1 MHFPS
6 INLHH
11 NRERGFTLCYI
22 VYMKLLSVFL
32 LSLTLIISNAFAISL
47 DSPSITINNVKET
60 VESRI
65 ETSNT
70 TSDNSWKVATGVL
83 SPILILGGLMALSIN
98 ALRLSDEDEPESH
111 DKAKE
116 GVIMGSVFLALGTV
130 GLVFT
135 IAF

>member
-1 MHFPS
+1 
-6 INLHH
+6 
-11 NRERGFTLCYI
+11 
-22 VYMKLLSVFL
+22 
-32 LSLTLIISNAFAISL
+32 
-47 DSPSITINNVKET
+47 
-60 VESRI
+60 
-65 ETSNT
+65 
-70 TSDNSWKVATGVL
+70 
-83 SPILILGGLMALSIN
+83 MALSIN